1 MCEIDTNIC
10 ANYELASIHSRPC
23 VSRERVFPSPQ
34 SPLNSLD
41 RETKSTV
48 SAPSRESLVRATLGN
63 IISQTVENGIWA
75 NNICWVWLLAE
86 KEAVVWIEPQKYED
100 QNHTRMKI
108 TASFKVEAIYI
119 FIETS
124 FDESPSTALNFLNE
138 LSNISLYSEQSLHP
152 WIFV

>member
-1 MCEIDTNIC
+1 MSWPLFI
-10 ANYELASIHSRPC
+10 AGRVFLASASFRFLK
-23 VSRERVFPSPQ
+23 VRWTLSTERQ
-34 SPLNSLD
+34 
-41 RETKSTV
+41 TKSTV
-48 SAPSRESLVRATLGN
+48 SALSRESLVRATLGN

-100 QNHTRMKI
+100 ENHTRMTI
-108 TASFKVEAIYI
+108 TASFKVESIYI

-152 WIFV
+152 WIFA

>member
-10 ANYELASIHSRPC
+10 ANYELVSIHSRPC
-23 VSRERVFPSPQ
+23 VSRERVFPFPQ
-34 SPLNSLD
+34 SPLNSVD

-48 SAPSRESLVRATLGN
+48 SAPSKESLVRSTLGN
-63 IISQTVENGIWA
+63 TISQTVENGISA
-75 NNICWVWLLAE
+75 NNICLVWLLAE
-86 KEAVVWIEPQKYED
+86 KEVVVWIEPQKYED

-108 TASFKVEAIYI
+108 TASFKVEVIYI

-152 WIFV
+152 LIFA